1 MAKEKSNKK
10 SLSEKLISKYRLVI
24 MDDNTFEEKAS
35 FVLSRLNIYILITA
49 FLVLQL
55 LVLTGLII
63 FTPLKQYIPGYMDI
77 NIRRD
82 LTMLKLKS
90 DSLERIIN
98 NRDMYIE
105 NMRNILIGKIDTIDP
120 YVDRELKLDTV
131 YLSNLSLED
140 SMLRAEMEQDDKYK
154 LLNVRKKVLA
164 KELKNIHYF
173 TPIKGLITSDF
184 NPAKEHYGIDIV
196 ATEDEPVKSV
206 LDGTIIFSS
215 WTLETGYIIAIQHA
229 NDMFSFYKHNSVL
242 LKKVGS
248 FVKAG
253 EVIAIIG
260 SSGELTT
267 GPHLHFELWHKG
279 IAVNPKELMV
289 F

>member
-77 NIRRD
+77 NMRRD